1 MKRRR
6 LPKLPILLAAVAILV
21 TAPLLSALVAPMHV
35 ALADKGEGNGNGKG
49 NGNSGNGNHGNGNNG
64 NGNNGNGNS
73 GNSGSDKSEG
83 GGDGSDDHD
92 AGGDGDDHGGDG
104 SGDSDSGSDQDK
116 ADDGDAPTAPGGPA
130 ADDHHAGG
138 PDRRVQNE
146 IVVADASEGLTDFAQ
161 AQGFKVLRSESLDAL
176 GLAVT
181 RLRAPDNLSAG
192 QARDLI
198 RNRFP
203 DAIVDFNHLYEPQT
217 SLSLPAPDYASKAV
231 RWSPQLRDCQVGL
244 RLGLID
250 TAVDWSLPILR
261 GARKESASFVEE
273 GIAVAP
279 VDHGTGIATLLVGQ
293 QSFGLLPSAE
303 LYSAGIF
310 AVDGAGQP
318 VASATSFASAL
329 NWLLTNKVST
339 INVSLSGPPDR
350 LMELAVKRA
359 RQRGAE
365 LVAAVGNDGMTD
377 QARFP
382 AAYAGVIGVT
392 AVDQEGRVFDAAN
405 RGDFVALSAPGVAL
419 FIPEQTDGGGR
430 LVSGTS
436 FAAPYVTAALARYG
450 NDPDRMF
457 AAALDLGAP
466 GTDPVFGH
474 GLVQGPTSCAAAA
487 KD

>member
-6 LPKLPILLAAVAILV
+6 LPTLPVLLAAVAILV
-21 TAPLLSALVAPMHV
+21 TAPLLSVLVTPLHV
-35 ALADKGEGNGNGKG
+35 ALADKGEGNDNGKG
-49 NGNSGNGNHGNGNNG
+49 NGNSGNGNSGNGNSG
-64 NGNNGNGNS
+64 GS
-73 GNSGSDKSEG
+73 GNSGSDKSDGGGDSEG
-83 GGDGSDDHD
+83 GGNDSDDHD
-92 AGGDGDDHGGDG
+92 SGSDGDDHGGDG
-104 SGDSDSGSDQDK
+104 SDSGSDSDQDK

-146 IVVADASEGLTDFAQ
+146 IVVADATEGLTDFAQ

-261 GARKESASFVEE
+261 GARKEAASFVEE

-293 QSFGLLPSAE
+293 QGFGLLPGAE

-382 AAYAGVIGVT
+382 AAYDGVIGVT
-392 AVDQEGRVFDAAN
+392 AVDQDGRVFDAAN

-419 FIPEQTDGGGR
+419 FIPEQPDGSGR
-430 LVSGTS
+430 LVTGTS
-436 FAAPYVTAALARYG
+436 FAAPYVTAALARFG

-474 GLVQGPTSCAAAA
+474 GLVQGPTACAAAA